1 MTSMSTNDNTPP
13 KTGGRIKDER
23 ERLGL
28 SQAALAPQLGISRT
42 TQVNY
47 ESGKRSPG
55 GDYFRAFGAL
65 GADIG
70 YVIFGERSN
79 PTNLYRLAAAR
90 VLPLVAGHA
99 GIDKDALFGIL
110 DIAAQDEANAWGGG
124 ASAQL
129 FFQNEEK
136 MQELVNEMFE
146 DGKLLGQ
153 VFVKVQKTM
162 HDSETRLPVTK
173 LVNVV
178 LTLYHAFKGSGK
190 VDKRTVETAV
200 KVAL

>member
-1 MTSMSTNDNTPP
+1 M
-13 KTGGRIKDER
+13 GERIRDER

-28 SQAALAPQLGISRT
+28 SQAALAPKLSVTRM

-47 ESGKRSPG
+47 ETGKRSPDG
-55 GDYFRAFGAL
+55 GYLSAFGAI

-70 YVIFGERSN
+70 YVLFGERSN
-79 PTNLYRLAAAR
+79 PNNLYRLASAR
-90 VLPLVAGHA
+90 VLPLVADRA

-124 ASAQL
+124 ASSQA
-129 FFQNEEK
+129 FFQNDDK
-136 MQELVNEMFE
+136 LRELVLAMFE

-162 HDSETRLPVTK
+162 HDSETGLPVTK

-178 LTLYHAFKGSGK
+178 LALYQAFKESGK
-190 VDKRTVETAV
+190 IDKKTIDMAI
-200 KVAL
+200 KVAR